1 MEWIEI
7 KQYTDNNTA
16 LGEYY
21 QCELERRRS
30 PINQFYRYLEAEE
43 YKKDWQNR
51 YCQDLEW
58 YD

>member
-1 MEWIEI
+1 MEWVEI
-7 KQYTDNNTA
+7 KQDTNTA

-21 QCELERRRS
+21 QMVLEHKRS
-30 PINQFYRYLEAEE
+30 PINQFWKHIESEE

>member
-7 KQYTDNNTA
+7 KQDTNTA

-21 QCELERRRS
+21 QMELERKRS
-30 PINQFYRYLEAEE
+30 PINQFYRHLESEE

-58 YD
+58 YVR